1 MPNDFRALKSRLYL
15 FVHPTIS
22 EENHPLCDTTKRIRG
37 LPRSNLQGQPGN
49 QWSKVVGI
57 TAWRSRSYPLKTD
70 SKTNVV
76 MLQENISNGQR
87 VEKFKVFAY
96 SDSSFTAQVVTGNGL
111 PPTDSPDDFF
121 LFIRAH
127 ERWKKMFHF
136 HELFLQ
142 SDTNI
147 FKIHIF
153 KFSDK
158 GRLYQ
163 KDFSLSDRRK
173 IHK

>member
-57 TAWRSRSYPLKTD
+57 TAWRFRSYPLKTD
-70 SKTNVV
+70 SKINVV

-158 GRLYQ
+158 GRLY
-163 KDFSLSDRRK
+163 
-173 IHK
+173 